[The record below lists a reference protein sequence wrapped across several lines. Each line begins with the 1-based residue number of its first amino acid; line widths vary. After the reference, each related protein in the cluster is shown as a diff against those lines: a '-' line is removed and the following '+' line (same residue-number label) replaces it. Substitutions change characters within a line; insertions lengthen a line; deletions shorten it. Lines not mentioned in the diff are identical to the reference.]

1 MATNAHVPGGEG
13 ELPIGAAKGQAKEV
27 WDNIKTPAAFDALST
42 AEKIETLRKLG
53 KYSMMRWFGLTNG

>member
-13 ELPIGAAKGQAKEV
+13 EQPIGAAKVAAKEV
-27 WDNIKTPAAFDALST
+27 WNNIKTPAAFNALST

-53 KYSMMRWFGLTNG
+53 KYSMMRWFGIS